1 MHSCRHIGRN
11 TNYTEGCDEEPGC
24 LRANRG
30 DAVAG
35 RMRKIK
41 HEFHAKRHAA
51 TGARAIEPDGGAATN
66 AGAGGNTGSGARSAS
81 SNAGTGSGSESG
93 ECAGAGSSATTGTA
107 RAVSGAR
114 GNNVA
119 GNSGDVDQFV

>member
-1 MHSCRHIGRN
+1 MHSCQHIGRS

-30 DAVAG
+30 AAVAG

-41 HEFHAKRHAA
+41 HEFHAKRYAA
-51 TGARAIEPDGGAATN
+51 TGARAIEPDGDAATN
-66 AGAGGNTGSGARSAS
+66 AGGDTGSGARSRS
-81 SNAGTGSGSESG
+81 SNAGTGSGGESG
-93 ECAGAGSSATTGTA
+93 ECAGPGSSAATGTA
-107 RAVSGAR
+107 RAVSAAR

-119 GNSGDVDQFV
+119 GNSGDVDQFVQE